1 MNTLTLLSSQTNNQQ
16 IISLANLQPEYKEAC
31 LHSSCSVAF
40 QSKTQS
46 GKIVESRS
54 GEATRRYTQLI
65 NLSCTSITKK
75 EGTPF
80 LGAIQF
86 PKLSIDPLAW
96 KYDVTWVS
104 KIFFLRTR
112 GFLSGNIY
120 LDFIILFFEI
130 DFSFL
135 DTHDT

>member
-1 MNTLTLLSSQTNNQQ
+1 MNTLTLLSSQTNNQE
-16 IISLANLQPEYKEAC
+16 IISSANLQPEYKEAC
-31 LHSSCSVAF
+31 LHSSCSLAF

-54 GEATRRYTQLI
+54 GEATRRYAQLI
-65 NLSCTSITKK
+65 NLRPQLPRRRGLPS
-75 EGTPF
+75 P
-80 LGAIQF
+80 AIQF

-120 LDFIILFFEI
+120 LDFIILLFEI